1 LANVVN
7 LQPSFGGSAMKHV
20 LLIAAGIVIGWWAH
34 ASQIRYE
41 NNQRQREFDEAFA
54 RLRHATG
61 RARKDGSK

>member
-1 LANVVN
+1 MR
-7 LQPSFGGSAMKHV
+7 SV
-20 LLIAAGIVIGWWAH
+20 LLIAAGIVLGWWAH

-41 NNQRQREFDEAFA
+41 TGQTQRERDEAIA

>member
-1 LANVVN
+1 MRN
-7 LQPSFGGSAMKHV
+7 V